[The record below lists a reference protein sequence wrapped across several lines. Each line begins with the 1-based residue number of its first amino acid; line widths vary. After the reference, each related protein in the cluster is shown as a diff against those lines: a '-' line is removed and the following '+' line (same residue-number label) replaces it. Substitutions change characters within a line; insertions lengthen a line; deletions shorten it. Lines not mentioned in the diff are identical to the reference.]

1 MQEQKPVNEF
11 DYQAYMMMQ
20 PEEQAAYLQVCRSLL
35 ESGTET
41 IVVNGPDSGLKLGS
55 VEALN
60 DWLELG

>member
-11 DYQAYMMMQ
+11 DYQTYMMME
-20 PEEQAAYLQVCRSLL
+20 PEEQAAYLQICRSLL

-41 IVVNGPDSGLKLGS
+41 VVVNGPDSGLKLDS

>member
-1 MQEQKPVNEF
+1 MQAPKPVNEF
-11 DYQAYMMMQ
+11 DYQAYMMME

-41 IVVNGPDSGLKLGS
+41 VVVNGPDSGTKFES

-60 DWLELG
+60 EWLEGE